1 MNTEST
7 QTPES
12 LGSPLSSAVRAF
24 SVTVTS
30 WIPECETIV
39 PATTAAKAKYS
50 TWKAAHDAGYKTVKF
65 GDLRVRRSPEFD
77 CIADKLKWGV
87 DRTHALLLKQNN
99 IYSYDREKC
108 DPDSGT

>member
-12 LGSPLSSAVRAF
+12 LVSPLCSAVRAF

-30 WIPECETIV
+30 CIPEVETIV

-50 TWKAAHDAGYKTVKF
+50 TWKAAHDAGYETVKF
-65 GDLRVRRSPEFD
+65 GDLRVRRAPEFD
-77 CIADKLKWGV
+77 CISDKLKWGV
-87 DRTHALLLKQNN
+87 DRTHALLLKRNA
-99 IYSYDREKC
+99 IGEARRD
-108 DPDSGT
+108 GTPPQQ